1 MPRVFQ
7 YEMKRSVDLI
17 MTLKKLIEKK
27 DQMADWIIGDITHI
41 IQTFEKRP
49 PGSKGE
55 LQACEYYAELCEEY
69 GCEEVVIEE
78 FEEHPNSFF
87 GWLYFAVTF
96 VLISMA
102 TYWFAPIISAIL
114 CTCGVVIALLQFGMY
129 KKFVDRFFKKATGH
143 NMMAIKKPKGEV
155 KQRIFFNGHC
165 DAVWEWPVNYLLG
178 GVGFEA
184 HAVIGFGGLFYTLG
198 ISIASMI
205 KNGSILGGPSTLLL
219 TKMGVYGLLFVPFLI
234 GLYFL
239 WTEKHIV
246 DGANDNLT
254 GCEMGIA
261 VLKALHDEGIEL
273 ENTEVGVIICG
284 SEEAGLRGSKAWA
297 EAHKGEFQDVP
308 TIIYSYDT
316 MHDPKWLM
324 ANYRDLNGTIKT
336 DKQANDIFMKAC
348 EELGIA
354 CRKGWVPPLGGATD
368 TAAFTQGGFRSG
380 GVTGLN
386 HKLENYYHT
395 RRDTY
400 DNLSHQGIGDCYAA
414 SMKVLEMFE
423 NGILYEEEK

>member
-1 MPRVFQ
+1 
-7 YEMKRSVDLI
+7 
-17 MTLKKLIEKK
+17 MTLKKLIDKK

-41 IQTFEKRP
+41 IQTFEKRS

-55 LQACEYYAELCEEY
+55 LQSCEYYAELCEEY
-69 GCEEVVIEE
+69 GCDEVVVEE

-96 VLISMA
+96 VLISLG

-114 CTCGVVIALLQFGMY
+114 CTCGAVIALLQFGMY
-129 KKFVDRFFKKATGH
+129 KKFMDRFFKKATGH

-239 WTEKHIV
+239 WNEKHIV

-273 ENTEVGVIICG
+273 ENTEVGVI
-284 SEEAGLRGSKAWA
+284 
-297 EAHKGEFQDVP
+297 VP

>member
-1 MPRVFQ
+1 MPSCAVW
-7 YEMKRSVDLI
+7 ERSS
-17 MTLKKLIEKK
+17 
-27 DQMADWIIGDITHI
+27 
-41 IQTFEKRP
+41 P
-49 PGSKGE
+49 
-55 LQACEYYAELCEEY
+55 CC
-69 GCEEVVIEE
+69 
-78 FEEHPNSFF
+78 NS
-87 GWLYFAVTF
+87 
-96 VLISMA
+96 
-102 TYWFAPIISAIL
+102 
-114 CTCGVVIALLQFGMY
+114 
-129 KKFVDRFFKKATGH
+129 
-143 NMMAIKKPKGEV
+143 AIKKPKGEV

-178 GVGFEA
+178 GIGFEA
-184 HAVIGFGGLFYTLG
+184 HAVIGFAGLFYTLG

-219 TKMGVYGLLFVPFLI
+219 TKMGVYGLAFVPFLI

-239 WTEKHIV
+239 WNEHHIV
-246 DGANDNLT
+246 DGANDNLTGCEMGIANDNLT

>member
-1 MPRVFQ
+1 
-7 YEMKRSVDLI
+7 
-17 MTLKKLIEKK
+17 MTLKKLIDKK

-41 IQTFEKRP
+41 IQTFEKRS

-55 LQACEYYAELCEEY
+55 LQSCEYYAELCEEY
-69 GCEEVVIEE
+69 GCDEVVVEE

-96 VLISMA
+96 VLLSLG
-102 TYWFAPIISAIL
+102 TYWFAPIIGAIL
-114 CTCGVVIALLQFGMY
+114 CSLGAL
-129 KKFVDRFFKKATGH
+129 FFKKATGH

-178 GVGFEA
+178 GIGFEA
-184 HAVIGFGGLFYTLG
+184 HAVIGFAGLFYTLG

-219 TKMGVYGLLFVPFLI
+219 TKMGVYGLAFVPFLI

-239 WTEKHIV
+239 WNEHHIV

>member
-1 MPRVFQ
+1 
-7 YEMKRSVDLI
+7 
-17 MTLKKLIEKK
+17 MTLKKLIDKK

-41 IQTFEKRP
+41 IQTFEKRS

-69 GCEEVVIEE
+69 GCEEVVVEE

-96 VLISMA
+96 VLISLG
-102 TYWFAPIISAIL
+102 TYWFAPIIGAIL
-114 CTCGVVIALLQFGMY
+114 CSLGALIALLQFGMY
-129 KKFVDRFFKKATGH
+129 KKFMDRFFKKATGH

-155 KQRIFFNGHC
+155 KQRIFYNGHC
-165 DAVWEWPVNYLLG
+165 DVA
-178 GVGFEA
+178 FEA
-184 HAVIGFGGLFYTLG
+184 HAVLGFGGLFYTLG

-205 KNGSILGGPSTLLL
+205 KNGSIFGGPATVLL
-219 TKMGVYGLLFVPFLI
+219 TKMGVYGLAFVPFLI

-239 WTEKHIV
+239 WNERHIV

-273 ENTEVGVIICG
+273 EHTEVGVIICG

-324 ANYRDLNGTIKT
+324 ANYRDLNGTVKT

-348 EELGIA
+348 EELDIA

>member
-1 MPRVFQ
+1 
-7 YEMKRSVDLI
+7 
-17 MTLKKLIEKK
+17 MTLKKLIDKK

-41 IQTFEKRP
+41 IQTFEKRS

-55 LQACEYYAELCEEY
+55 LQSCEYYAELCEEY
-69 GCEEVVIEE
+69 GCDEVVVEE

-96 VLISMA
+96 VLLSLG
-102 TYWFAPIISAIL
+102 TYWFAPIIGAIL
-114 CTCGVVIALLQFGMY
+114 CSLGALIALLQFGMY
-129 KKFVDRFFKKATGH
+129 KKFMDRFFKKATGH

-184 HAVIGFGGLFYTLG
+184 HAVIGFGGLFYT
-198 ISIASMI
+198 
-205 KNGSILGGPSTLLL
+205 
-219 TKMGVYGLLFVPFLI
+219 KMGVYGLAFVPFLI

-239 WTEKHIV
+239 WNEHHIV

>member
-87 GWLYFAVTF
+87 GWLYFAV
-96 VLISMA
+96 
-102 TYWFAPIISAIL
+102 
-114 CTCGVVIALLQFGMY
+114 
-129 KKFVDRFFKKATGH
+129 FFKKATGH

-178 GVGFEA
+178 GIGFEA
-184 HAVIGFGGLFYTLG
+184 HAVIGFAGLFYTLG

-219 TKMGVYGLLFVPFLI
+219 TKMGVYGLAFVPFLI

-239 WTEKHIV
+239 WNEHHIV

>member
-1 MPRVFQ
+1 
-7 YEMKRSVDLI
+7 

-41 IQTFEKRP
+41 IQTFEKRS

-69 GCEEVVIEE
+69 GCEEVVVEE

-96 VLISMA
+96 VLISLG
-102 TYWFAPIISAIL
+102 TYWFAPIIGAIL
-114 CTCGVVIALLQFGMY
+114 CSLGALIALLQFGMY
-129 KKFVDRFFKKATGH
+129 KKFMDRFFKKATGH

-165 DAVWEWPVNYLLG
+165 DAVWEWPVNYMLG

-239 WTEKHIV
+239 WNEKHIV

-316 MHDPKWLM
+316 IHDPKWLM
-324 ANYRDLNGTIKT
+324 ANYRDLNGTVKT

-348 EELGIA
+348 EELDIA

-423 NGILYEEEK
+423 NGILYEDEK

>member
-1 MPRVFQ
+1 
-7 YEMKRSVDLI
+7 
-17 MTLKKLIEKK
+17 MTLKKLIDKK

-41 IQTFEKRP
+41 IQTFEKRS

-69 GCEEVVIEE
+69 GCEEVVVEE

-96 VLISMA
+96 VLISLGTYWFA
-102 TYWFAPIISAIL
+102 PYWFAPIISAIL
-114 CTCGVVIALLQFGMY
+114 CTCGAVIALLQFGMY
-129 KKFVDRFFKKATGH
+129 KKFMDRFFKKATGH

-165 DAVWEWPVNYLLG
+165 DAVWEWPVNYHFG
-178 GVGFEA
+178 GVAFEA
-184 HAVIGFGGLFYTLG
+184 HAVLGFAGLFYTLG

-219 TKMGVYGLLFVPFLI
+219 TKMGVYGLAFVPFLI

-239 WTEKHIV
+239 WNEHHIV